1 VLLSFNA
8 WLAIAKGESESSAVG
23 RERPPYMADVDEKKS
38 CELWQKDFRCFGN
51 VHRASYSIILGSN
64 PSRRAKVGMR
74 CCALLFPRSRRCF
87 ERKAPPKVV
96 GPHKERRDG
105 SQQRSIVDIGVAIS
119 VMYSLM
125 IPDCMQASK
134 AMT

>member
-1 VLLSFNA
+1 MLLSFNA

-23 RERPPYMADVDEKKS
+23 RERPPYMADVDEKRS
-38 CELWQKDFRCFGN
+38 CELRQKDFCCFED

-74 CCALLFPRSRRCF
+74 CCSLVPSLEEVLRAKS
-87 ERKAPPKVV
+87 ASQVV

-105 SQQRSIVDIGVAIS
+105 SQQRSIVDIGVVIS

-125 IPDCMQASK
+125 ISNCIQGLE

>member
-1 VLLSFNA
+1 MLLSFNA

-38 CELWQKDFRCFGN
+38 CELWQKDFCCFED

-64 PSRRAKVGMR
+64 PSRHAKVGLEM
-74 CCALLFPRSRRCF
+74 LLSCSLARGGASSEKRLPRLW
-87 ERKAPPKVV
+87 V
-96 GPHKERRDG
+96 PHTEQRDG
-105 SQQRSIVDIGVAIS
+105 SRSISDIGVAIS

-125 IPDCMQASK
+125 IPDCIQGLE